1 MKPPARNTTVAPT
14 FALTPPTSHLPFPL
28 AATLADDLARHL
40 DLARRVLPECPHAD
54 ILRARLASLLRACE
68 RPPVVAVED
77 WRSSSARLGDDEA
90 SGSAPAP
97 DDVVAALMPSTDLGG
112 SSQARESP
120 PEMVRGDG
128 ASRTPRAIDA
138 WWFAD
143 AVVVVASAAEERTR
157 RENLADNT
165 SDKSNDVS
173 KGPFPEQKPDH
184 GTRDG
189 SRLDAW
195 TQHPPP
201 MDADASQR
209 GARRLWRS
217 DKTFAKSPLA
227 EDSLAAAA
235 TAASQLGP
243 LGSDS
248 AFVIV
253 QDCESAREARDARG
267 CLVRAGLAEA
277 RVFCLEKSLD
287 EEVRLGGGG
296 DDGGMAA
303 SFREWRAAW
312 GRDRAR
318 RVARDYAPVRDCVRF
333 WGSFGTVEDD
343 GGDGGGEALKE
354 AASASE
360 SDSMEDRVDAAA
372 RAARAALEAA
382 HAEASLASL
391 GSFLRTALEGLP
403 RLGVGGAFDV
413 ARKHRGSD
421 RAAVATALYG
431 SSAFEYAAGFFLS
444 WTVPGPLAAHAA
456 HFTNRFR
463 TAFVCA
469 LLAGE
474 SPLDPRVVAAAL
486 AVCAGADGSLA
497 LDATLETS
505 ERRVEVRR
513 REERARAAA
522 EEERE
527 RKQSAAAAGA
537 ASGGGE
543 TKTGVERELAGA
555 RMDAAVCK
563 SLVDSTSELRRRAM
577 RAMRSVTDAGVDA
590 LREAEAAAVDAA
602 RVVGDSARAK
612 RSETAAK
619 TVELKPGEVED
630 IAERTFGLALARE
643 TARRVAV
650 LVCGPMWLGA
660 TQADFTSMAAGAMS
674 VYACNQ
680 SMSLFLPGS
689 SCRGESAEDAAA
701 RRALTPSDGA
711 VELSLDVD
719 LDDDDDENFGADETP
734 AAPLRRRALR
744 VRVTLRPVPVAG
756 GVMGEVNR
764 LTNET
769 RKGLDAAGRS
779 ITSVGVAVGH
789 ATMDG
794 ARAAGRAIGEVGKN
808 IAGAGEWIG
817 ASVTSVASN
826 LASSGSGRAHGEAEH
841 RVAGEPGARGA
852 EAAGSSPSPS
862 SSSSSFFAGI
872 GAAARSPFAPSSSN
886 RSTQPN
892 APNRSSCA
900 SSSSFDGPPI
910 VKDVSS
916 LTPAQVEAVISDPAV
931 NAAIGK
937 PSMVMKIMSD
947 RKVVA
952 SLRDPRVTKAYME
965 FTREPCMFVKYKDDE
980 RVLALA
986 QRVLELIAESG
997 DEALIEVMD
1006 RHDLF
1011 QPPPPDAMAMDPR
1024 EKSAE
1029 YDAIAA
1035 KYGGGAPG
1043 GNGSPPRT
1051 NESGGWLGGLKMP
1064 TVTMPVI
1071 PAMGLPSVKVKIPS
1085 FGPAAETTGGGAT
1098 PAAATTKKG
1107 LTNVATGEASEE
1119 DDSDSDEF
1127 LDAESD

>member
-1 MKPPARNTTVAPT
+1 M
-14 FALTPPTSHLPFPL
+14 
-28 AATLADDLARHL
+28 
-40 DLARRVLPECPHAD
+40 
-54 ILRARLASLLRACE
+54 
-68 RPPVVAVED
+68 
-77 WRSSSARLGDDEA
+77 
-90 SGSAPAP
+90 
-97 DDVVAALMPSTDLGG
+97 
-112 SSQARESP
+112 
-120 PEMVRGDG
+120 
-128 ASRTPRAIDA
+128 
-138 WWFAD
+138 
-143 AVVVVASAAEERTR
+143 
-157 RENLADNT
+157 
-165 SDKSNDVS
+165 
-173 KGPFPEQKPDH
+173 
-184 GTRDG
+184 
-189 SRLDAW
+189 
-195 TQHPPP
+195 
-201 MDADASQR
+201 
-209 GARRLWRS
+209 
-217 DKTFAKSPLA
+217 
-227 EDSLAAAA
+227 
-235 TAASQLGP
+235 
-243 LGSDS
+243 
-248 AFVIV
+248 
-253 QDCESAREARDARG
+253 
-267 CLVRAGLAEA
+267 
-277 RVFCLEKSLD
+277 
-287 EEVRLGGGG
+287 
-296 DDGGMAA
+296 
-303 SFREWRAAW
+303 
-312 GRDRAR
+312 
-318 RVARDYAPVRDCVRF
+318 
-333 WGSFGTVEDD
+333 
-343 GGDGGGEALKE
+343 
-354 AASASE
+354 
-360 SDSMEDRVDAAA
+360 
-372 RAARAALEAA
+372 
-382 HAEASLASL
+382 
-391 GSFLRTALEGLP
+391 
-403 RLGVGGAFDV
+403 
-413 ARKHRGSD
+413 
-421 RAAVATALYG
+421 
-431 SSAFEYAAGFFLS
+431 
-444 WTVPGPLAAHAA
+444 
-456 HFTNRFR
+456 
-463 TAFVCA
+463 
-469 LLAGE
+469 
-474 SPLDPRVVAAAL
+474 DPRVVAAAL
-486 AVCAGADGSLA
+486 ATCAGADGSLA

-527 RKQSAAAAGA
+527 RKQSAANAAA
-537 ASGGGE
+537 TTASGGGE

-590 LREAEAAAVDAA
+590 PREAEAAAVDAA
-602 RVVGDSARAK
+602 RVVFDSAK
-612 RSETAAK
+612 TETETAAK
-619 TVELKPGEVED
+619 TVGRGTARSELKPGEVED
-630 IAERTFGLALARE
+630 IAERAFSRALARE

-650 LVCGPMWLGA
+650 VVCGPMWLGA

-689 SCRGESAEDAAA
+689 LRRGESAEDAAA

-719 LDDDDDENFGADETP
+719 LDDEVDDDGDDNFGADESP
-734 AAPLRRRALR
+734 EFAPLRRRALR

-764 LTNET
+764 VANET

-779 ITSVGVAVGH
+779 ITSATVAASR

-794 ARAAGRAIGEVGKN
+794 ARLASRAIGEVGKN

-826 LASSGSGRAHGEAEH
+826 LASSGDRPGRGDGKEDEH
-841 RVAGEPGARGA
+841 RVIHREEPGARGA
-852 EAAGSSPSPS
+852 EAAGPSPS
-862 SSSSSFFAGI
+862 TSASNSASSFFAGI
-872 GAAARSPFAPSSSN
+872 GAAARSPFASSSSN
-886 RSTQPN
+886 QSTRSPN
-892 APNRSSCA
+892 APNQSA
-900 SSSSFDGPPI
+900 SSVPSSSFTFDGPPI

-931 NAAIGK
+931 NAAIGR

-947 RKVVA
+947 RKVVT